1 MREALEEALRTA
13 STAADLE
20 ERLRRGEDM
29 ANRQLADMERQRD
42 EAEDA
47 RRAAVAAAE
56 DLERRLKNGQEM
68 AAKELEAAVN
78 EAAAAA
84 MKLREVE
91 DDARRAAEEGG
102 ARIRAHESE
111 LEQLRREAA
120 QLREEG
126 AIALGRRRLEQ
137 IAPRLNSPRFNDRRT
152 TPRST
157 AGPRSTSRLP
167 RWSGSTKSW
176 ARRARRSARR
186 GPRLTD
192 SAPSWTRCTAS
203 GRAPCRRRPPSARRL
218 SASWRRSSGRRR
230 RRR

>member
-1 MREALEEALRTA
+1 MDQRST
-13 STAADLE
+13 TAADLE

-78 EAAAAA
+78 EAAAAV

-91 DDARRAAEEGG
+91 NDAKRAAEEGG

-126 AIALGRRRLEQ
+126 G
-137 IAPRLNSPRFNDRRT
+137 D
-152 TPRST
+152 
-157 AGPRSTSRLP
+157 
-167 RWSGSTKSW
+167 
-176 ARRARRSARR
+176 RAREAADRADRAEAELAEVDGLAGGARHLVVSAD
-186 GPRLTD
+186 PV
-192 SAPSWTRCTAS
+192 
-203 GRAPCRRRPPSARRL
+203 AREGL
-218 SASWRRSSGRRR
+218 LPAAE
-230 RRR
+230 

>member
-78 EAAAAA
+78 EAAAAV
-84 MKLREVE
+84 MKLGRLRTTPS
-91 DDARRAAEEGG
+91 APPRRAARGYARTNPSSSSSG
-102 ARIRAHESE
+102 ARLRSSARRGRS
-111 LEQLRREAA
+111 RREAA
-120 QLREEG
+120 RM
-126 AIALGRRRLEQ
+126 
-137 IAPRLNSPRFNDRRT
+137 
-152 TPRST
+152 
-157 AGPRSTSRLP
+157 
-167 RWSGSTKSW
+167 SGS
-176 ARRARRSARR
+176 RR
-186 GPRLTD
+186 G
-192 SAPSWTRCTAS
+192 
-203 GRAPCRRRPPSARRL
+203 
-218 SASWRRSSGRRR
+218 
-230 RRR
+230 